1 MEKENW
7 TEKIVYLAVFLVS
20 LHFIVAIFAL
30 LYQKAINPNLFNN
43 ISFSNPTIITVT
55 FLLFFRK
62 PLINA
67 LISSFYFYALIVL
80 LFSFFENF
88 HYMIRSSGLEPL
100 ESWTGIVLPLSM
112 IFAVLFHLANG
123 KNKIIKT
130 RHYTIDC
137 LKLRQSL
144 SAQKK

>member
-20 LHFIVAIFAL
+20 LHFIVATFTL

-55 FLLFFRK
+55 FLLFFKR

-80 LFSFFENF
+80 LISFFENF
-88 HYMIRSSGLEPL
+88 HYMINSSGLGPL
-100 ESWTGIVLPLSM
+100 ESWTGIILPL
-112 IFAVLFHLANG
+112 FLFFVLLYYFTNS
-123 KNKIIKT
+123 KKKIIKT